1 MYVLYSLTCLSFS
14 QFLSYKLHNKYM
26 PSGQNLADSV
36 GNPRGLWWLV
46 EGIHGE
52 IWVVSE
58 TRIHME
64 IQGKF
69 LIQG

>member
-1 MYVLYSLTCLSFS
+1 MNHRQEIQSTALEIVNITE
-14 QFLSYKLHNKYM
+14 
-26 PSGQNLADSV
+26 PSGQNLADSM
-36 GNPRGLWWLV
+36 GNPRGFWLLV
-46 EGIHGE
+46 EEIHAE

-69 LIQG
+69 LNRS